1 MVAAGPGGSYTV
13 LVTSTAK
20 KILDEALALPEEDRR
35 RLGEAI
41 LDSVHR
47 GAPEDTQQAWV
58 DEARRRAE
66 EVERGEAEL
75 LDLAEALTDLRA
87 DLRRNR

>member
-1 MVAAGPGGSYTV
+1 M
-13 LVTSTAK
+13 TSTAK
-20 KILDEALALPEEDRR
+20 KILDEALSLPEDDRR

-41 LDSVHR
+41 LDSVPR

-66 EVERGEAEL
+66 KVERGEGEL
-75 LDLAEALTDLRA
+75 LDLDEALTDLRA
-87 DLRRNR
+87 DLRRIHQG